1 MKKLLLVPTTLIT
14 AFLAFAF
21 VAPAAAGSAIRVVA
35 PVVQAAVPAALVAGN
50 ASTSTNARS
59 TQSAGSNEAG
69 PLFGNSNTTSQS
81 HIDRSHEVATSGH
94 PNCGRFGNGFHGG
107 KHNFVCPNEHFPP
120 AS

>member
-1 MKKLLLVPTTLIT
+1 MKKLLLGPTILIT

-21 VAPAAAGSAIRVVA
+21 VAPAAAGSAIRAVA
-35 PVVQAAVPAALVAGN
+35 PVVQAALPDAVLAD
-50 ASTSTNARS
+50 STSTDARS
-59 TQSAGSNEAG
+59 TQSAGTNGAA

>member
-1 MKKLLLVPTTLIT
+1 MKKLLLVATILIT

-21 VAPAAAGSAIRVVA
+21 IAPAAAGSAIRAVA
-35 PVVQAAVPAALVAGN
+35 PVVHAALPASLVAGN
-50 ASTSTNARS
+50 GSTSTNARN
-59 TQSAGSNEAG
+59 TQSAGSNRAA
-69 PLFGNSNTTSQS
+69 FRNSNTTSNS
-81 HIDRSHEVATSGH
+81 PIDRDHAVATAGH